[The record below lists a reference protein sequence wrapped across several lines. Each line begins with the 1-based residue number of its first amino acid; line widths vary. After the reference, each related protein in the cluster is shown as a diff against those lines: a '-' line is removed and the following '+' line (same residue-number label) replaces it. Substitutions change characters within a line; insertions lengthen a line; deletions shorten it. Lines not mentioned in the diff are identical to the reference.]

1 MSFSKLN
8 FFFGDIMTKR
18 EQAMQNFKNGYNCA
32 QAVLLAFSDELE
44 IDEKRLLSYRRRSA
58 AAWEECAKS
67 AARSAVC
74 LWSRG
79 LNTVTPIL
87 RQTGKGG
94 TLRACPE
101 TCGRFQEKTEALS
114 ARNFWAFRTLPP
126 RPNRAPPLIIK
137 SALVS
142 NLSATRRNFL
152 KICPENK

>member
-32 QAVLLAFSDELE
+32 QAVLLAFSNELE

-74 LWSRG
+74 LWLRG

-87 RQTGKGG
+87 RQ
-94 TLRACPE
+94 
-101 TCGRFQEKTEALS
+101 
-114 ARNFWAFRTLPP
+114 
-126 RPNRAPPLIIK
+126 NRK
-137 SALVS
+137 
-142 NLSATRRNFL
+142 RRNFTRL
-152 KICPENK
+152 SRILRQVSRKKRKHYLQGTSGRFGHFPHARTAHRRLL